1 MQVPKFRGLNSEEL
15 FNVQGGTGVVEGNI
29 KFQQDVKHLL
39 ETPLGS
45 VLGNLNY
52 GSNLYRYIF
61 LPLRESTGNLIQEEI
76 KTRIENNYSDI
87 TVDSVDVTMGDK
99 TINITI
105 GFNNNNSNIMDYI
118 EMDIEREGD
127 ING

>member
-15 FNVQGGTGVVEGNI
+15 FNVQGGTGVVEGNV

-87 TVDSVDVTMGDK
+87 TVDNVDVTIGDK

>member
-1 MQVPKFRGLNSEEL
+1 MKVPKFRGLNSEEL
-15 FNVQGGTGVVEGNI
+15 FNVQGGTGVVEGNV

-87 TVDSVDVTMGDK
+87 TVDNVDVTMGDK

>member
-15 FNVQGGTGVVEGNI
+15 FNVQAGTGVVEGNV

>member
-15 FNVQGGTGVVEGNI
+15 FNVQGGTGVVAGNV

-87 TVDSVDVTMGDK
+87 TVDNVDVTMGDK

>member
-15 FNVQGGTGVVEGNI
+15 FNVQGGTGVVEGNV

-99 TINITI
+99 TINKTI
-105 GFNNNNSNIMDYI
+105 GFNNNNSNIKDYI

>member
-15 FNVQGGTGVVEGNI
+15 FNVQGGTGVVEGNV

>member
-15 FNVQGGTGVVEGNI
+15 FNVQGGTGVVEGNV

-87 TVDSVDVTMGDK
+87 TVDNVDVTMGDK

>member
-87 TVDSVDVTMGDK
+87 TVDNVDVTMGDK